1 MYRGLIQNLA
11 HALGQPLGLKPFVD
25 HRHARVGLA
34 AVIQGIMGVA
44 GCAQHA
50 GAGGGE
56 D

>member
-1 MYRGLIQNLA
+1 MYREPDPEPRARAGPA
-11 HALGQPLGLKPFVD
+11 LGLKPFVD

-50 GAGGGE
+50 GAGE